1 VAVDLKTIPDSVGL
15 LPEYSRTCR
24 APDLNLFLYDHDK
37 PFNERLSVAV
47 GRYRSTN
54 SNEQRLVKN
63 GLPFR
68 IAERCGFLLRSPRR
82 VSFSFPTKKAPLKGI
97 KRSAEYSTLR
107 NTRQSGEKVEREP
120 ARKDGRGMKS
130 SDLLPAFLNG
140 NGPNRRIRL
149 VR

>member
-1 VAVDLKTIPDSVGL
+1 MKGLVSLSAVTEALTPTNKECP
-15 LPEYSRTCR
+15 R
-24 APDLNLFLYDHDK
+24 A
-37 PFNERLSVAV
+37 V
-47 GRYRSTN
+47 
-54 SNEQRLVKN
+54 LVKN